1 MFNEQPQFM
10 YRKCGFLE
18 RLLLRF
24 LFSYSVCESG
34 YCFATAEI
42 LMSYFY
48 SHVTGILRTKS
59 AISISGGSFVISSN
73 VEKLVLSVFQKTNMP
88 KGPKLSLGISIL
100 SASILV
106 ARTHQAVITA
116 LVKNLGEAA
125 LQVKTPW
132 GTLGSSRTPVGT
144 RCRARVNIFHIELQ
158 DTGDVLNGS
167 MFKIQ
172 TRVGEYLCMCGIS
185 TSFCLSHIW

>member
-1 MFNEQPQFM
+1 MRR
-10 YRKCGFLE
+10 RKF
-18 RLLLRF
+18 RF
-24 LFSYSVCESG
+24 RIF
-34 YCFATAEI
+34 I
-42 LMSYFY
+42 LMQHFSCPQ
-48 SHVTGILRTKS
+48 RS
-59 AISISGGSFVISSN
+59 AVFVSGSSFVISWSIEN
-73 VEKLVLSVFQKTNMP
+73 WFLLFQKTNIL
-88 KGPKLSLGISIL
+88 KGPKVSLSISIL

-132 GTLGSSRTPVGT
+132 GTLGSSRAPGPVGYPLL
-144 RCRARVNIFHIELQ
+144 ARVNIFHIELR

-172 TRVGEYLCMCGIS
+172 TREVSMCVWSGCSLLFI
-185 TSFCLSHIW
+185 T